1 LCSDARALQLQLQ
14 EWYKRFKELIKEK
27 VAEAVLTHYPSV
39 RKAPSGQSGAN
50 ATVAESVT
58 DTGVVS
64 PEVVTV
70 DPDTELRLLRDKVAQ
85 QAKATD
91 SLLVENFKLK
101 LELSE
106 MRDIQNSITTDVMT
120 LTHGLSA
127 LLQGHAVYGERLAN
141 LEKLQGIRYGP
152 NGEAVVGGGPQ

>member
-1 LCSDARALQLQLQ
+1 MCSDARALQLKLQ
-14 EWYKRFKELIKEK
+14 EWYKRFKELIKEN
-27 VAEAVLTHYPSV
+27 VAKAVLTHYPSV
-39 RKAPSGQSGAN
+39 RKARSGAN

-58 DTGVVS
+58 DTGIVS
-64 PEVVTV
+64 PDVVTV
-70 DPDTELRLLRDKVAQ
+70 DPDTELRLLRDKVAR

-91 SLLVENFKLK
+91 SLLVENLKLK

-106 MRDIQNSITTDVMT
+106 MRDIQNSLTTDVMT

-141 LEKLQGIRYGP
+141 LEKVQGIRYGP